1 MQNTIGYVGFDVGD
15 KWAEIYL
22 KDALSRVG
30 SQIEGLNLTI
40 TDLFEMQELCAFEVE
55 YWFHLTLHSDTWDST
70 SNSFQ

>member
-22 KDALSRVG
+22 KNALSRVG

-55 YWFHLTLHSDTWDST
+55 Y
-70 SNSFQ
+70 